1 MDTTGTGSLSTVGYE
16 RDQIAAPG
24 LRMPSGQS
32 VLDPAVELHRVG
44 AELTGQPRPCQ
55 ATDAVFT
62 GDGAAQPDSQ
72 ISCATTPADF

>member
-1 MDTTGTGSLSTVGYE
+1 
-16 RDQIAAPG
+16 
-24 LRMPSGQS
+24 MPSGQS
-32 VLDPAVELHRVG
+32 VLDPAVEFHRVG